1 MTLLDLKDLE
11 THLWE
16 AAHIITGPIDA
27 SDYKTYI
34 FPILFFKRICDVY
47 DEELEEAIKEIGDE
61 ELARG
66 PMFHRID
73 IPEGCH
79 WSDVIAH
86 TQDVGKHLKEAFNK
100 IEQANENLYGIF
112 GDASWTNK
120 ERLSDEL
127 LITLLGH
134 FNKYHLGVNDVRNDD
149 MGRAYEYLIKRFADK
164 ANKKAGEFY
173 TPRSIVRLLVN
184 ILDPKS
190 GESIYDPACGTGGM
204 LLETIHHVA
213 ENGGDPRS
221 LILKGQEKNL
231 TTEAIARMNLF
242 LHGQEDFQIVRGD
255 TLLEP
260 KFLQNDQL
268 EQFDCVIANPPFSL
282 KEWGY
287 NKWSSDPYARNVYVV
302 EELDESSEDP
312 EKTKLVRKTFL
323 APKTNGDFA
332 WIQHMLASVKDDG
345 RMAVVLPHGVLFRGG
360 SELEIRKQL
369 LLSNQLEAVIGVAQN
384 LFYGTGIAACILV
397 LRKDRTP
404 VQKKDGTVL
413 NAPVLFINAEE
424 IFTKG
429 RAQNTLSNAQSDEI
443 YDLYIKAKEEHQ
455 ELIGQSRW
463 VPFAEIEENEF
474 NLNIARYVQKPLEQ
488 ETMTLEQALSDF
500 TNKMADLEKAEL
512 ELETLLKAQGFK
524 IKDVG

>member
-134 FNKYHLGVNDVRNDD
+134 FNKYHLGVSKVRNDD

-184 ILDPKS
+184 ILDPKA

-204 LLETIHHVA
+204 LLETIHHVS
-213 ENGGDPRS
+213 ENGGDPLS
-221 LILKGQEKNL
+221 LTLKGQEKNL

-287 NKWSSDPYARNVYVV
+287 NKWSSDPYARNVYMV
-302 EELDESSEDP
+302 EEPDESSEDP
-312 EKTKLVRKTFL
+312 EKTRSVRKTFL

-345 RMAVVLPHGVLFRGG
+345 RMAVVLPHGVLFRGS
-360 SELEIRKQL
+360 SELEIRKQI
-369 LLSNQLEAVIGVAQN
+369 LLSNQLEAVIGVAPN
-384 LFYGTGIAACILV
+384 LFYGTTIAACILI
-397 LRKDRTP
+397 LRKNRAP
-404 VQKKDGTVL
+404 MQQKNGTLV
-413 NAPVLFINAEE
+413 NAPVLFINAED

-429 RAQNTLSNAQSDEI
+429 RAQNTLSNEQSDEI
-443 YDLYIKAKEEHQ
+443 YDLYIKAKDEYQ
-455 ELIGQSRW
+455 QKMGKSRW
-463 VPFAEIEENEF
+463 VSFAEIEKNGF
-474 NLNIARYVQKPLEQ
+474 NLNIARYIQKLSEQ
-488 ETMTLEQALSDF
+488 QTMTLEQALTDF
-500 TNKMADLEKAEL
+500 KAKMADLAQAEKEL
-512 ELETLLKAQGFK
+512 ESLLEVQNSNIDDMG
-524 IKDVG
+524 